1 MKFKNMKEKDI
12 DKIRYNPYTEGQS
25 KSIRKSSSNEIKK
38 IVAAS
43 SIMNVQLIREKQ
55 KEALDRLKAKD
66 SSKEYTAREVIE
78 EMLKAANE
86 KVMNSKESFE
96 GITLG

>member
-1 MKFKNMKEKDI
+1 MRDSSQ
-12 DKIRYNPYTEGQS
+12 QS
-25 KSIRKSSSNEIKK
+25 KSIRKGSSNEIKK

-43 SIMNVQLIREKQ
+43 SIMNVLLIREKQ

-66 SSKEYTAREVIE
+66 SSKEYTVREVIE

>member
-12 DKIRYNPYTEGQS
+12 DEIRYNPYTEGQS
-25 KSIRKSSSNEIKK
+25 KDIRKGNSNEIKR

-43 SIMNVQLIREKQ
+43 SIMNILLIRGKQ
-55 KEALDRLKAKD
+55 KEALDRLKAQD
-66 SSKEYTAREVIE
+66 NSKEYTAREVIE
-78 EMLKAANE
+78 EMLKEANE
-86 KVMNSKESFE
+86 KVMTSKESFE